1 MCWGRGGGVSS
12 VWRREQVRSALG
24 LLCETSGRSL
34 VIIAIFTGFGGVK
47 RNRNVLKL
55 SFGVTIQA
63 TTREE
68 VAAFM
73 GNGGSHYVL
82 LLYWNFIVNLTG
94 YCKRF
99 YRITLFPILLLFYL
113 FVSIEFGKAKS
124 TVWSVLKFM
133 RLTLNYSVCT
143 VISSCTHHCDTN
155 NFSHSLT
162 RIHLLQLKIQN
173 IWMKLFWNQKIFHW
187 GIKEISTLKSLI

>member
-1 MCWGRGGGVSS
+1 M
-12 VWRREQVRSALG
+12 RSALG

-82 LLYWNFIVNLTG
+82 LLY
-94 YCKRF
+94 
-99 YRITLFPILLLFYL
+99 
-113 FVSIEFGKAKS
+113 
-124 TVWSVLKFM
+124 
-133 RLTLNYSVCT
+133 
-143 VISSCTHHCDTN
+143 
-155 NFSHSLT
+155 
-162 RIHLLQLKIQN
+162 
-173 IWMKLFWNQKIFHW
+173 
-187 GIKEISTLKSLI
+187 